1 VAVVAAFKNIV
12 CAFDFSA
19 CSRDALA
26 KATDIAARSDA
37 ALTIVHVWNEAIYNS
52 PQVPSGDVIAG
63 VIRDTDR
70 AIADC
75 VATARAAGVNTV
87 RSTIANGQ
95 ASDEIVG
102 IAANDPT
109 IDLIVMGTHGRTGL
123 ERVFL
128 GSVAEHVVR
137 HARCAVLVV
146 R

>member
-1 VAVVAAFKNIV
+1 MAAFKNIV

-26 KATDIAARSDA
+26 KASDIAARSDA
-37 ALTIVHVWNEAIYNS
+37 ALAIVHVWNEAIYNS
-52 PQVPSGDVIAG
+52 PQVPSGDVIGA
-63 VIRDTDR
+63 VIRDTDS

-75 VATARAAGVNTV
+75 VATAKAAGVKTV
-87 RSTIANGQ
+87 RSTIINGQ
-95 ASDEIVG
+95 VADELIRMVASDL
-102 IAANDPT
+102 T

>member
-1 VAVVAAFKNIV
+1 MAAFKNMI

-52 PQVPSGDVIAG
+52 PQVPSGDVISA
-63 VIRDTDR
+63 VIRDTDS
-70 AIADC
+70 ALADC
-75 VATARAAGVNTV
+75 VATARAAGVKAV
-87 RSTIANGQ
+87 RSAIVNGQ
-95 ASDEIVG
+95 ASDELVRMV
-102 IAANDPT
+102 ASDPT